1 MRETSVIRKYQ
12 NWCLPLQ
19 ESLGPISY
27 PTLLPGAESDYNTE
41 DDFEGEE
48 EAALEDD
55 PCVVEARVFTW
66 EGS

>member
-1 MRETSVIRKYQ
+1 MPAIARIPGSHF
-12 NWCLPLQ
+12 LPHF
-19 ESLGPISY
+19 
-27 PTLLPGAESDYNTE
+27 LPGAESDYNTE